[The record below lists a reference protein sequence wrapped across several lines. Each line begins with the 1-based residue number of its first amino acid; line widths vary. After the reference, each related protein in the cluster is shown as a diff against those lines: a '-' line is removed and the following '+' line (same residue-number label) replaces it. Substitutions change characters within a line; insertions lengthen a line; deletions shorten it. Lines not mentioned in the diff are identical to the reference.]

1 MLRVRSNE
9 SKTDVHSKK
18 LPSARPIIRK
28 HGFDETA
35 LLGVALMGVSS
46 SSTNY
51 EDGRVIIGIGA
62 HTNEMDAACN
72 HCCYGV
78 LWGEKPQFLHKRKVA
93 VKGGVNRTCEWLHFG
108 DKSSP
113 DPCSGVEITLV
124 GCLTSCIT
132 PKTTDVTRTAVTSVS
147 GCNHRETDVK
157 PPGLATLSG

>member
-1 MLRVRSNE
+1 MGSPSIAVMLRVRSNE

-62 HTNEMDAACN
+62 HTNEMAAAFN
-72 HCCYGV
+72 HCRHGV
-78 LWGEKPQFLHKRKVA
+78 
-93 VKGGVNRTCEWLHFG
+93 
-108 DKSSP
+108 
-113 DPCSGVEITLV
+113 
-124 GCLTSCIT
+124 
-132 PKTTDVTRTAVTSVS
+132 
-147 GCNHRETDVK
+147 
-157 PPGLATLSG
+157 